1 MHFGRLASKRT
12 EFGGKG
18 GPGPGDYEPYK
29 DVQVKAENANIHDEE
44 AAVRYE
50 ARIPRYNEAIIKE
63 TEKMVS
69 IGRRCSDLFLFVW
82 SFRLLVCLVVW
93 LFSSHTH
100 LLLSLIHI

>member
-12 EFGGKG
+12 DFGGKG

-69 IGRRCSDLFLFVW
+69 IGRRCTDLICLFVL
-82 SFRLLVCLVVW
+82 FVC
-93 LFSSHTH
+93 
-100 LLLSLIHI
+100 